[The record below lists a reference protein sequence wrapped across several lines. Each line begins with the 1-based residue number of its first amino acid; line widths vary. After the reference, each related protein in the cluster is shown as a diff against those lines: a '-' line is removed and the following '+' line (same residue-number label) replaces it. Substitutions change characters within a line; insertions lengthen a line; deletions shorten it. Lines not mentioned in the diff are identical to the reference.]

1 MNIHN
6 PSQEHLTTDTLA
18 PVAELQEYGASII
31 AELDRAEAELNDSEN
46 QPFSGISPQIM
57 HDISELRKTQ
67 FDMFRQ
73 HVEIEQQYK
82 IQNVVSEGSNVHQPG
97 FSNIAKT
104 LRKKEKATAGLLQKL
119 EQFDGQLRQVMDKFE
134 TCRAAQR
141 EQESSLQNDHLHHSQ
156 PQQPQSSTTATTA
169 HPSDDNQP

>member
-1 MNIHN
+1 MNADT

-31 AELDRAEAELNDSEN
+31 SELDRAEAELNDSEN
-46 QPFSGISPQIM
+46 QPFSGISPQVM
-57 HDISELRKTQ
+57 QDISELRKKQ

-82 IQNVVSEGSNVHQPG
+82 IQNAVSEGNNVHQPG
-97 FSNIAKT
+97 FTSIAKT
-104 LRKKEKATAGLLQKL
+104 LRKKEKATAGLLHKL
-119 EQFDGQLRQVMDKFE
+119 EQFDGQLRDVMDKFE

-141 EQESSLQNDHLHHSQ
+141 EQDSSVQTDHLHHNQ
-156 PQQPQSSTTATTA
+156 PQQPHRSTPATNA
-169 HPSDDNQP
+169 HLNDDN